1 MKELKDF
8 QPVQLMNL
16 LAQETISYY
25 KMIGYGE
32 SVEECTQC
40 NDRIKAI
47 RSELD
52 SRRNIEDISVLQR
65 RSASVPL

>member
-8 QPVQLMNL
+8 QPVQLMDL

-52 SRRNIEDISVLQR
+52 SRRNMDDIIFFQR
-65 RSASVPL
+65 LSESVPL